1 MDISLYWQ
9 CTLGY
14 TDRSSLD
21 HVYRTAHTACK
32 LLPFDLHMPEN
43 LDLFP
48 ARYRRTTGDH
58 SQRSLADTP
67 PYMGMNLD
75 MSTSF
80 CCIQWRSLLIHFLNW
95 FKKSEPRR
103 LICENWHTIQIIRT
117 ITHIKPHNCLR
128 CSCSHWHKW
137 QLNQLICMSLSL
149 LATYLSNLLKNQC
162 WILRLIHMACSQL
175 MAPIFFQKVYYIK
188 FGFSRISSRSSS
200 VPRQNCVF
208 SNFHWSFNSIAP
220 ESQGCRF
227 PEAVSM

>member
-1 MDISLYWQ
+1 MWKASPHMDIHLDNQNYKDISLYWQ

-95 FKKSEPRR
+95 FKKSEPSGAHVWK
-103 LICENWHTIQIIRT
+103 LAYNSNYKNHY
-117 ITHIKPHNCLR
+117 PHKA
-128 CSCSHWHKW
+128 S
-137 QLNQLICMSLSL
+137 QL
-149 LATYLSNLLKNQC
+149 LALFLQSLTQMTAKSADMHESLTTGN
-162 WILRLIHMACSQL
+162 IL
-175 MAPIFFQKVYYIK
+175 V
-188 FGFSRISSRSSS
+188 
-200 VPRQNCVF
+200 
-208 SNFHWSFNSIAP
+208 
-220 ESQGCRF
+220 
-227 PEAVSM
+227 